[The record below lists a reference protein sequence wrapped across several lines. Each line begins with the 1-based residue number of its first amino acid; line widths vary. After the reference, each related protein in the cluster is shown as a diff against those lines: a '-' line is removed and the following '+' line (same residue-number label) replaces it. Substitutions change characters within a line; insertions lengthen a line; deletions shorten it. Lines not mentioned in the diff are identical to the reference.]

1 MGRLDNG
8 VLERH
13 SYLLQ
18 SIRKQEAAINKHLEE
33 SIRKEIRDWSKHS
46 LEKANENY
54 NGFPPCPYAAKAWID
69 NKVDIQFKYDLSPEK
84 LYENISHYNDKYE
97 LIILVDLEYELE
109 PDRFH
114 GYLEGINEA
123 ISNNAFQDKDIY
135 VMGFHPEDDT
145 NEIIESDS
153 FETEV
158 DDVYSM
164 IFIQRLS
171 LLEKASEKLRSK
183 GYYDRT
189 YGNYK
194 VDEILQKR
202 NKLFRRLTWQKE
214 QRKRA

>member
-1 MGRLDNG
+1 VGRLDNG

-171 LLEKASEKLRSK
+171 LLERASEKLRSK

-202 NKLFRRLTWQKE
+202 NKLFRRLVWQ
-214 QRKRA
+214 QRKKQA

>member
-1 MGRLDNG
+1 
-8 VLERH
+8 
-13 SYLLQ
+13 
-18 SIRKQEAAINKHLEE
+18 
-33 SIRKEIRDWSKHS
+33 
-46 LEKANENY
+46 
-54 NGFPPCPYAAKAWID
+54 
-69 NKVDIQFKYDLSPEK
+69 
-84 LYENISHYNDKYE
+84 
-97 LIILVDLEYELE
+97 
-109 PDRFH
+109 
-114 GYLEGINEA
+114 
-123 ISNNAFQDKDIY
+123 
-135 VMGFHPEDDT
+135 MGFHPEDDT

-171 LLEKASEKLRSK
+171 LLERASEKLRSK

-202 NKLFRRLTWQKE
+202 NKLFRRLVWQKE

>member
-1 MGRLDNG
+1 MDTN
-8 VLERH
+8 
-13 SYLLQ
+13 
-18 SIRKQEAAINKHLEE
+18 KQLEE

-123 ISNNAFQDKDIY
+123 ISNDAFQDKDIY

-171 LLEKASEKLRSK
+171 LLERASEKLRSK
-183 GYYDRT
+183 GYYNRT

-202 NKLFRRLTWQKE
+202 NRLFRRLTWQKE

>member
-1 MGRLDNG
+1 M
-8 VLERH
+8 LERH

-171 LLEKASEKLRSK
+171 LLERASEKLRSK

-194 VDEILQKR
+194 VDEILPE
-202 NKLFRRLTWQKE
+202 NVI
-214 QRKRA
+214 RKYSNMEFWRGN

>member
-1 MGRLDNG
+1 MD
-8 VLERH
+8 
-13 SYLLQ
+13 
-18 SIRKQEAAINKHLEE
+18 INKHLEE

-171 LLEKASEKLRSK
+171 LLERASEKLRSK

>member
-1 MGRLDNG
+1 M
-8 VLERH
+8 LERH

-135 VMGFHPEDDT
+135 VMGFHPEDDV

>member
-8 VLERH
+8 VLEKH

-18 SIRKQEAAINKHLEE
+18 SIRKQEAAINKHLED

-123 ISNNAFQDKDIY
+123 ISNDAFQDKDIY

-158 DDVYSM
+158 DYVYSM

-171 LLEKASEKLRSK
+171 LLERASEKLRSK

-202 NKLFRRLTWQKE
+202 NKLFRRLVWQKE

>member
-1 MGRLDNG
+1 M
-8 VLERH
+8 LERH

-123 ISNNAFQDKDIY
+123 ISNDAFQDKDIY

-171 LLEKASEKLRSK
+171 LLERASEKLRSK

-202 NKLFRRLTWQKE
+202 NKLFRRLVWQKE

>member
-1 MGRLDNG
+1 MDTN
-8 VLERH
+8 
-13 SYLLQ
+13 
-18 SIRKQEAAINKHLEE
+18 KQLEE

-123 ISNNAFQDKDIY
+123 ISNDAFQDKDIY

-171 LLEKASEKLRSK
+171 LLERASEKLRSK

-194 VDEILQKR
+194 VDEIL
-202 NKLFRRLTWQKE
+202 L
-214 QRKRA
+214 